1 MTSRRSARMVAA
13 ALAAAVLLAPQT
25 LGAQEERGEAPPA
38 PEASETP
45 RPPAL
50 AFRMQA
56 GGSFLGVAIEDVD
69 AEDAER
75 LRLPEERGALV
86 TRVMDNSP
94 AARAGL
100 QEGDVILRWNEER
113 VESVAELRRLVRET
127 PPGRA
132 VGIRVFRDGGR
143 KRVEA
148 TLEEREEGAFFRGSL
163 VPREMEEKVERRFE
177 RARTQMKRAGRHLR
191 EEHLDEHMEHLR
203 DRLHDMRHRLEDLD
217 LEVHGF
223 RIGSRRLGLRLQP
236 LTDQLAAYFGVDEGG
251 GVLVASVQKGSPAEG
266 AGVRAGDVLLSLA
279 GEEVDGPSDA
289 AAALMG
295 AEEGE
300 VEIVVFR
307 DGERSTLTARLPE
320 RGDR

>member
-1 MTSRRSARMVAA
+1 MTSRPSVRTAAA
-13 ALAAAVLLAPQT
+13 ALAATVLLAPHP
-25 LGAQEERGEAPPA
+25 LGAQQEEEAPPA
-38 PEASETP
+38 PEASDAP

-50 AFRMQA
+50 AFRVQA
-56 GGSFLGVAIEDVD
+56 GGSFLGVGIEDVD
-69 AEDAER
+69 AGDVER

-86 TRVMDNSP
+86 TRVMEDSP

-100 QEGDVILRWNEER
+100 REGDVVLRWNEEP

-127 PPGRA
+127 PPGRT

-148 TLEEREEGAFFRGSL
+148 TLEEREEGAFFRGSI
-163 VPREMEEKVERRFE
+163 VPREMEEKVARRLE
-177 RARTQMKRAGRHLR
+177 RARTQMERAGRHLR
-191 EEHLDEHMEHLR
+191 EERLEEHAQHLR
-203 DRLHDMRHRLEDLD
+203 DRLREVKHRLEDLD

-223 RIGSRRLGLRLQP
+223 RVGSRRLGLRLQP
-236 LTDQLAAYFGVDEGG
+236 LTDQLAAYFGVDEGR
-251 GVLVASVQKGSPAEG
+251 GVLVASVRKGSPAER

-279 GEEVDGPSDA
+279 GEEVNGPSDA